1 MVEHEFYADPT
12 VFDLWQD
19 RAGGW
24 FSVWADRAS
33 PYAWCIGFF
42 TVAITFILVALAV
55 FFTALLNHMGG
66 DTPLYWN
73 QSLAQSLTVCM
84 ALIAANY
91 SLRQAL
97 RVWPEYVAL
106 PKRLQMLNCLCGRDD
121 KAAADCSVS
130 SQPAAVV
137 PVAQI
142 QVDAQAIQVF
152 FAGVRAAGV
161 NVAIAKAL
169 FDAGIRCDRHL
180 CNASDEQLLDIRGV
194 GPATV
199 RKLRA
204 CFS

>member
-1 MVEHEFYADPT
+1 
-12 VFDLWQD
+12 
-19 RAGGW
+19 
-24 FSVWADRAS
+24 
-33 PYAWCIGFF
+33 
-42 TVAITFILVALAV
+42 
-55 FFTALLNHMGG
+55 
-66 DTPLYWN
+66 
-73 QSLAQSLTVCM
+73 M
-84 ALIAANY
+84 ALIATNY

-106 PKRLQMLNCLCGRDD
+106 PKRLQMLNCLYGRDV
-121 KAAADCSVS
+121 KEPDCSVS
-130 SQPAAVV
+130 SRPAAV

-142 QVDAQAIQVF
+142 QVDAQVIQAF

-169 FDAGIRCDRHL
+169 FDAGIRSHRHL
-180 CNASDEQLLDIRGV
+180 CNASDGQLLNIRGV

>member
-24 FSVWADRAS
+24 FSVWADRVS

-42 TVAITFILVALAV
+42 TVAITFVLVALGV
-55 FFTALLNHMGG
+55 FFTTLLNHVGA

-73 QSLAQSLTVCM
+73 QSLAQSVTICM

-97 RVWPEYVAL
+97 RVWPEHVAL
-106 PKRLQMLNCLCGRDD
+106 PKRLQMLNGVYGRGF
-121 KAAADCSVS
+121 KEAERSVS
-130 SQPAAVV
+130 SPQAAV
-137 PVAQI
+137 PLAQI
-142 QVDAQAIQVF
+142 QVDAQAIQAF

-169 FDAGIRCDRHL
+169 FDAGIRSARHL
-180 CNASDEQLLDIRGV
+180 CSASDEQLLDIRGV

-204 CFS
+204 CFR